1 MKLPS
6 EGLRHS
12 AVHRLR
18 RHQFLSLRK
27 PRGLCVRTE
36 RGSLWVTV
44 DGEPEDI
51 ELSAGESRVFEGL
64 ATVVVG
70 TLGGDAVF
78 STTPPK
84 ALFWARRLQAW
95 LRAWANPAPCR
106 VPV

>member
-1 MKLPS
+1 MKLQTKALLNTS
-6 EGLRHS
+6 
-12 AVHRLR
+12 VHRLR

-27 PRGLCVRTE
+27 PLGLCVRAE

-51 ELSAGESRVFEGL
+51 ELSAGESRVFKGR

-78 STTPPK
+78 STTAPK

-95 LRAWANPAPCR
+95 LRAWANPAPWR
-106 VPV
+106 VAA